1 MEVVRN
7 FGISICI
14 TIVATGIFSIL
25 IPNGTM
31 EKVVKFT
38 VSLFFLLSLIIPFVN
53 GLKNFKINYIS
64 NDITTQSNKN
74 LENNINQNIINIT
87 KSKLEQ
93 SIFDILKKNDIL
105 IKKVS
110 VDINIIDKSSID
122 ISKIEIYIDS
132 QQKDYQIKIKELIKK
147 EVEVTPQIILN

>member
-1 MEVVRN
+1 MEIVRN
-7 FGISICI
+7 FAISICI
-14 TIVATGIFSIL
+14 TIVATGIFSML

-38 VSLFFLLSLIIPFVN
+38 VSLFFLLSIIIPFVT
-53 GLKNFKINYIS
+53 GLKDFKVEYVSGEVLQEN
-64 NDITTQSNKN
+64 NKQ
-74 LENNINQNIINIT
+74 LENNINENILNIT

-93 SIFDILKKNDIL
+93 SIVDILKKNDIL
-105 IKKVS
+105 VKKVF

-132 QQKDYQIKIKELIKK
+132 EQKDKQNQIEQIIKK
-147 EVEVTPQIILN
+147 EVEVTPEIIVN